1 MKILPSRILIVEDN
15 PDHVE
20 IIQCALQKW
29 AESNG
34 IQIEFSESMSE
45 AFAQANVAQF
55 DLILTD
61 YYLPD
66 GTGSQLVEALAAQ
79 KYPCAFLLM
88 TAAGDE
94 ALAVRAL
101 KTGFRDYII
110 KKDSY
115 AQKLAAT
122 LETAYVKY
130 REEEKKKQEQE
141 RLTELSVRD
150 SLTNLYNVRFLQ
162 ERMAEEYA
170 RAARYHH
177 PLSCLMIDID
187 HFKNVNDLYGHQT
200 GDELLRELSGLLLAH
215 VRQSDVVVRYG

>member
-101 KTGFRDYII
+101 KTR
-110 KKDSY
+110 S
-115 AQKLAAT
+115 
-122 LETAYVKY
+122 
-130 REEEKKKQEQE
+130 EEH
-141 RLTELSVRD
+141 TSEL
-150 SLTNLYNVRFLQ
+150 
-162 ERMAEEYA
+162 
-170 RAARYHH
+170 
-177 PLSCLMIDID
+177 
-187 HFKNVNDLYGHQT
+187 
-200 GDELLRELSGLLLAH
+200 
-215 VRQSDVVVRYG
+215 QS